1 MWRVLTHE
9 RNRASLAELEEKWSI
24 DDLFDAN
31 LALEVATELE
41 NKMHQEAERN

>member
-1 MWRVLTHE
+1 LTHE

-31 LALEVATELE
+31 VALEVVTELE
-41 NKMHQEAERN
+41 RKMRHEDERDRR